1 VAKHRASRRPTISI
15 VGPGNLGTALAV
27 TLSAA
32 GYKVESIAMR
42 RGSRGASRARA
53 LTRRLG
59 ARLFIVGSETITGD
73 IVWIT
78 VADDAIADVAR
89 IIAKSGD
96 WKGKIVFHSSGA
108 LTSDEL
114 APLRAKGAR
123 VASVH
128 PMMTFVR
135 GKTPDM
141 SDVAFAIEGDA
152 SAARVANSIV
162 AKIGGKGFAIRKKNK
177 ALYHVFG
184 SFASPL
190 LIALLAAMEDV
201 ALAAGIEKKD
211 IRSDALPLLRRI
223 WGNYLV
229 HGAGVAFTGPLMRG
243 DAATVEKHLAALRK
257 LKPHSHVYTAL
268 ATSALQNLPVK
279 NRKQLSRTIARAR

>member
-1 VAKHRASRRPTISI
+1 M
-15 VGPGNLGTALAV
+15 AV

-42 RGSRGASRARA
+42 RGSSGASRVRSLAR
-53 LTRRLG
+53 RIG
-59 ARLFIVGSETITGD
+59 ARLVVVGSEIITGD

-78 VADDAIADVAR
+78 VTDDAIAAVAR
-89 IIAKSGD
+89 AISTSGD

-108 LTSDEL
+108 LTSEEL

-135 GKTPDM
+135 GKIPDM
-141 SDVAFAIEGDA
+141 SDVAWAIEGDA

-162 AKIGGKGFAIRKKNK
+162 AKVGGKGFAIHKENK
-177 ALYHVFG
+177 VLYHVFG

-201 ALAAGIEKKD
+201 ALAAGIKKKD
-211 IRSDALPLLRRI
+211 IRSVAVPILRRT
-223 WGNYLV
+223 WENYLL
-229 HGAGVAFTGPLMRG
+229 HGAGVALTGPLMRG
-243 DAATVEKHLAALRK
+243 DVATVKKHLAALRK
-257 LKPHSHVYTAL
+257 LKPHSHVYLAL

-279 NRKQLSRTIARAR
+279 NRKQLSRMIARAR